1 MAVPFVPLKRFG
13 QNFLQDPNIIRKIV
27 GAVQAP
33 LGAKV
38 VEIGPGT
45 GALTGE
51 LLRTYPDLTAIEV
64 DHRAVAWLKGQFSYL
79 DIRLQDVLQTGWDE
93 LGGTRPLFVVGN
105 LPYYITTPILFSLL
119 DAATTVKRAILM
131 MQLEVA
137 QRLVAKPNTKEY
149 GILSVV
155 TQLYA
160 QPQLLFK
167 VPASVFYPK
176 PDVVSAVIALDFFPK
191 EEIAPNIDST
201 YLRLVI
207 RTAFNQ
213 RRKTL
218 RNSLQKLGSVPEPWT
233 GLRAENLTP
242 ADFVALATALQY
254 ASPPFEDKD
263 GNHE

>member
-1 MAVPFVPLKRFG
+1 M
-13 QNFLQDPNIIRKIV
+13 

-64 DHRAVAWLKGQFSYL
+64 DHRAVAWLKGQFSNL